1 MEIKSLKVIGDKAY
15 FRFVCESCKKEVDGS
30 DKFCRNCGSELEP
43 MVRVEKLADVASILT
58 AVFKG
63 KPLPP
68 KKIESDVSVSVSPDN
83 DDVGRIEDNN
93 KPSSEFNALKQSC
106 PRCKS
111 QREGCEFLQSD
122 GECRGIVYPTYPPQ
136 YPKCVYDKKRE
147 ELS

>member
-1 MEIKSLKVIGDKAY
+1 MEIKSIEVLGSGVLFG
-15 FRFVCESCKKEVDGS
+15 FVCGNCKKYVDSS
-30 DKFCRNCGSELEP
+30 DKFCRNCGKELEFLP
-43 MVRVEKLADVASILT
+43 RIVSVVDVASILT
-58 AVFKG
+58 AVFKN

-68 KKIESDVSVSVSPDN
+68 KKIEGDVSVSVSPDN

-111 QREGCEFLQSD
+111 QREGCEFLQGD
-122 GECRGIVYPTYPPQ
+122 GECHGIVYPTYPPQ

>member
-1 MEIKSLKVIGDKAY
+1 MEIKSLKVIGDKVY
-15 FRFVCESCKKEVDGS
+15 FRFVCESCKKEVDES
-30 DKFCRNCGSELEP
+30 DKFCRNCGRELEP
-43 MVRVEKLADVASILT
+43 MVRVEKLADVALILT
-58 AVFKG
+58 AVFKN

-68 KKIESDVSVSVSPDN
+68 KKIEGDVSVSVSPDN

-122 GECRGIVYPTYPPQ
+122 GECGGIVYPTYPPQ